1 MHDIGIEVLCLLGEK
16 SFAEVPE
23 RLGLGLKYCYACFV
37 DQSGGRVP
45 WLDLLA
51 EDDLQLIWV
60 LLLEN
65 WEDIGIYCVELFLG
79 EGTDVIQEELERVKC
94 LWYSLGYELL
104 PCEFGC

>member
-1 MHDIGIEVLCLLGEK
+1 M
-16 SFAEVPE
+16 
-23 RLGLGLKYCYACFV
+23 
-37 DQSGGRVP
+37 P

-51 EDDLQLIWV
+51 EDDLELIWV

-79 EGTDVIQEELERVKC
+79 KRTDVVQKELECMEC

-104 PCEFGC
+104 PGEFRCESHDL